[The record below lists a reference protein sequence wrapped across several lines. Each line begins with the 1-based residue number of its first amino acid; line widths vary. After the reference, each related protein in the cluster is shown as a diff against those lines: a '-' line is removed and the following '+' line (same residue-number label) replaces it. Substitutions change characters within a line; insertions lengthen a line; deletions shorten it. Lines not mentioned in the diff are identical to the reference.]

1 MTLGLYGAKAWLMSN
16 PRQSLAPYASQ
27 AATSRGRYWP
37 EQEADFRSPFQRDRD
52 RIVHAEAFRKLQYKT
67 QVFLVHE
74 GSAYRTRLTH
84 SLEVAQLTRSI
95 CRALRLDEDLG
106 EATALAHDLG
116 HPPFGHAGERGLN
129 DALGKLG
136 LPRFDHNLQSLRI
149 LTSLEQRYP
158 GFDGLNLTW
167 ESLEG
172 IAKHNGPQP
181 APPPALAALDA
192 SLRLELQ
199 SYASLEA
206 QIAALADDL
215 AYLTHDIDDGLRAGL
230 LRLEELPELDLLG
243 NARAALPPGLDAA
256 RLRAGLVRELIHG
269 LVTDL
274 LNETGRRLSALPLA
288 SSDAVRQAA
297 GPLAAFS
304 ADIWQDLSRLRR
316 FLQDNLWHH
325 PSIWNAA
332 QEARAQ
338 TSALF
343 ERLWQ
348 SADYAQLDE
357 ERRAV
362 QLTDKIASLTDS
374 RARELATL

>member
-1 MTLGLYGAKAWLMSN
+1 MHKTNRIDRWEIYHD
-16 PRQSLAPYASQ
+16 
-27 AATSRGRYWP
+27 ATH
-37 EQEADFRSPFQRDRD
+37 F
-52 RIVHAEAFRKLQYKT
+52 T
-67 QVFLVHE
+67 Q
-74 GSAYRTRLTH
+74 
-84 SLEVAQLTRSI
+84 Q
-95 CRALRLDEDLG
+95 
-106 EATALAHDLG
+106 
-116 HPPFGHAGERGLN
+116 
-129 DALGKLG
+129 
-136 LPRFDHNLQSLRI
+136 
-149 LTSLEQRYP
+149 
-158 GFDGLNLTW
+158 
-167 ESLEG
+167 
-172 IAKHNGPQP
+172 
-181 APPPALAALDA
+181 
-192 SLRLELQ
+192 
-199 SYASLEA
+199 
-206 QIAALADDL
+206 
-215 AYLTHDIDDGLRAGL
+215 L

-325 PSIWNAA
+325 PSIWSAA